1 MKKLLLLLAI
11 ICLSTAL
18 KAQMHL
24 DTISKDKQIFNAV
37 QFTPEFPG
45 GEQALGKFLQ
55 ANIKYPKAD
64 KKNSIQGKVYI
75 QFVVE
80 RDGSLTDFKILRA
93 PTEAM
98 GVEVQR
104 VLSLSPNWKPGI
116 QNDKPVRVQYTLP
129 VNFSLSR

>member
-1 MKKLLLLLAI
+1 MKKYLLLLVFFVASI
-11 ICLSTAL
+11 AV
-18 KAQMHL
+18 KAQTRP
-24 DTISKDKQIFNAV
+24 DTIIRDKQVFTAV

-45 GEQALGKFLQ
+45 GEEALGKFLQ
-55 ANIKYPKAD
+55 ANIRYPKAD
-64 KKNSIQGKVYI
+64 KKNNVQGKVYI

-80 RDGSLTDFKILRA
+80 RDGSLTDFMIIRA

-129 VNFSLSR
+129 VNFSLSK